1 MLSRMLGMTPTINGA
16 PDYEAEVE
24 VVKRVM
30 PISWRMALAAHTIED
45 VSKLQR
51 LVKNLN
57 DELEMAWCNE
67 HRDSGRRDG
76 DRRPNRSGR
85 PWANRPYNKDSVS
98 AHDVETEVR
107 DEDDEETDDQEVYAA
122 QASNKN
128 GRPARVFQ
136 FPRRDDVKTMTGR
149 NPPGPC
155 PLCGSP
161 AHWKNECPHKDK
173 TNAKE
178 VRISSVDA
186 VNDMYDSLYNTL
198 MLENAA
204 SQYVKNESDTVEGH
218 LGGGATSATVQEHE
232 VKVGRRAYVEE
243 VEDEEESTGHAN
255 RTVPTPSEG
264 TSEAKASHSSPGPQ
278 NRPARIFELRPV
290 RKFAAGQ
297 SARGVSVLSA
307 RGKLGGLEEREVDLR
322 FDSCADVTL
331 VSKEYFES
339 LKSPPKVK
347 RGAKLRLWQLL
358 DGKAEIE
365 GYADIGIYVKGE
377 DNCWIKAKAE
387 AYIVPDMT
395 VPILLGEDFQ
405 RTYEVKVT
413 RNIDQGS
420 RIQFGGCPEIITATP
435 VDKKFTIPR
444 MAQNFEAEASFVK
457 SKASRRI
464 RFRNR
469 RKREIE
475 QERRTEVRLKEDCT
489 LPPRTVVPT
498 RIEHGESHDRE
509 WLFERALVS
518 SKDLSHIAIPNCL
531 IAATDPHLPL
541 TNTGD
546 KPVVLKAGTVL
557 GYVQNPLSF
566 FDSPSS
572 LKHLESMLEHSAR
585 LSLIVEALSS
595 TLGGETTTQP
605 ASAEAKKGPPFEAS
619 EEGIAE
625 EDEMTGPKT
634 AEFPDTT
641 IYPSSR
647 MREII
652 DVGEVPEELKP
663 RVWEMLEERQ
673 KAFGFDSRLGQLNAR
688 VHIRTEE
695 GLNPIAVPMYGTSPA
710 KRLVI
715 EEQMA
720 KWFEQDVIEASRSP
734 WSAPVIIAWETSPM
748 RGLPETECQDDTR
761 RIPYPEAIR
770 DIVRPVWITS
780 VIFVGCPSGLH
791 AARVGRRG

>member
-1 MLSRMLGMTPTINGA
+1 
-16 PDYEAEVE
+16 
-24 VVKRVM
+24 
-30 PISWRMALAAHTIED
+30 
-45 VSKLQR
+45 
-51 LVKNLN
+51 
-57 DELEMAWCNE
+57 
-67 HRDSGRRDG
+67 
-76 DRRPNRSGR
+76 
-85 PWANRPYNKDSVS
+85 
-98 AHDVETEVR
+98 
-107 DEDDEETDDQEVYAA
+107 
-122 QASNKN
+122 
-128 GRPARVFQ
+128 
-136 FPRRDDVKTMTGR
+136 
-149 NPPGPC
+149 
-155 PLCGSP
+155 
-161 AHWKNECPHKDK
+161 
-173 TNAKE
+173 
-178 VRISSVDA
+178 
-186 VNDMYDSLYNTL
+186 
-198 MLENAA
+198 
-204 SQYVKNESDTVEGH
+204 
-218 LGGGATSATVQEHE
+218 
-232 VKVGRRAYVEE
+232 
-243 VEDEEESTGHAN
+243 
-255 RTVPTPSEG
+255 
-264 TSEAKASHSSPGPQ
+264 
-278 NRPARIFELRPV
+278 
-290 RKFAAGQ
+290 GQ

-413 RNIDQGS
+413 GNIDQGS

-435 VDKKFTIPR
+435 
-444 MAQNFEAEASFVK
+444 

-475 QERRTEVRLKEDCT
+475 RERITEVRLKEDCT
-489 LPPRTVVPT
+489 LPPGTVVPT

-585 LSLIVEALSS
+585 LSLIVE
-595 TLGGETTTQP
+595 
-605 ASAEAKKGPPFEAS
+605 
-619 EEGIAE
+619 
-625 EDEMTGPKT
+625 
-634 AEFPDTT
+634 
-641 IYPSSR
+641 
-647 MREII
+647 
-652 DVGEVPEELKP
+652 
-663 RVWEMLEERQ
+663 
-673 KAFGFDSRLGQLNAR
+673 
-688 VHIRTEE
+688 
-695 GLNPIAVPMYGTSPA
+695 
-710 KRLVI
+710 
-715 EEQMA
+715 
-720 KWFEQDVIEASRSP
+720 
-734 WSAPVIIAWETSPM
+734 
-748 RGLPETECQDDTR
+748 
-761 RIPYPEAIR
+761 
-770 DIVRPVWITS
+770 
-780 VIFVGCPSGLH
+780 
-791 AARVGRRG
+791 